1 MTTSTSRPPL
11 ASTRLVWGPSVT
23 DDARGELAHYTPRM
37 PERDWARIRD
47 FVVVVAESA
56 APATA
61 YTAHRLAVIL
71 TSYVRWAHLTKGYP
85 LTKSVLFDRKVIN
98 LYVREMSGTG
108 QRSQGTLRNYR
119 AMLERVAEV
128 LTPELR
134 VPRGPALNARENVRP
149 YTSHELQQLH
159 WWLQGQNTSLRAHRA
174 AVLVSLGLGAGLKA
188 REILALTFGQITD
201 DEEGVVV
208 HLPDRDVPVLAEWE
222 PMLRRLLRGR
232 KADESVFGLKPTDGN
247 RNAISGFTRDVDSD
261 VPIRVDRMRATW
273 IVHHLT
279 ARTSMRALMTAAGV
293 RKFENLAQLI
303 VHVPELNNQEYRR
316 QLRLQSRGMLP
327 AEPEGRA

>member
-1 MTTSTSRPPL
+1 MT
-11 ASTRLVWGPSVT
+11 
-23 DDARGELAHYTPRM
+23 DEARSQLAHYTPKM
-37 PERDWARIRD
+37 PPRDWERIRD
-47 FVVVVAESA
+47 FVIESAEVA

-71 TSYVRWAHLTKGYP
+71 TSYLRWAHLTKGYA
-85 LTKSVLFDRKVIN
+85 LSKTVLFHRKTIN
-98 LYVREMSGTG
+98 LYVQEMSDSG

-128 LTPELR
+128 VTPDLR
-134 VPRGPALNARENVRP
+134 TPRGPALNARENIRP
-149 YTSHELQQLH
+149 YTAKELQQLH
-159 WWLQGQNTSLRAHRA
+159 WWLQGQNTSLRARRA

-201 DEEGVVV
+201 DDGMVV
-208 HLPDRDVPVLAEWE
+208 HLPDRNVPVLAEWE

-232 KADESVFGLKPTDGN
+232 HSDESVFGRKATDGN
-247 RNAISGFTRDVDSD
+247 RNAISAFTRDVNSD

-279 ARTSMRALMTAAGV
+279 AQTSMRALMTAAGV
-293 RKFENLAQLI
+293 QKFENLAQLI
-303 VHVPELNNQEYRR
+303 VHVPELDTHEYRR
-316 QLRLQSRGMLP
+316 QLRAESRGMLP
-327 AEPEGRA
+327 ADPKGRA